1 MPSFSLF
8 HNSETAI
15 RLTLSLAS
23 TEEMLSW
30 SYGLVSDPNTVT
42 GEMNYPIKNG
52 LLCPRIFGVTPNER
66 CLCSEYNRKGKDFCP
81 ICEVDFVSTSAARTR
96 FGHIQLNVP
105 VIHTWFYKV
114 TQSLLSLLTNLTSSD
129 VESLVLYKK
138 HLIKVPFKNYLRGQ
152 LISNVI
158 LMTLPHKVECNHV
171 VSGPR
176 ALLEAIHLTDLT
188 KVKLDLTNQLT
199 ASADFKA
206 VSKLTERL
214 SFLENVI
221 TNRIKLDRLLLWV
234 LPVLPSVLR
243 PAPPPIGGLH
253 VDSALTSLY
262 SRIITINNDIA
273 DSLKSA
279 STSKRLNRLLMF
291 RRYAALQC
299 AVDSLIGSTG
309 TVDKS
314 SEVLNTS
321 LTDVLKGKEGY
332 FRHDLLGRRVDYSG
346 RSVIVPGPKLNLD
359 ECAIPF
365 ALASELF
372 KPMVIAELR
381 RNKTPFN
388 IRMLK
393 QSPSE
398 PSNLYIKTLRK
409 LVTHYPVI
417 LNRAPTLHKLSM
429 LAFKLTLT
437 DTKAIK
443 LHPLVC
449 PGFNAD
455 FDGDQVAVHVP
466 ISAQARHEAESL
478 LLASRNVLHPAHGG
492 VTISP
497 TKDMVLGLYY
507 LSLISK
513 DKFNHLPFDSE
524 AEVLKAFSTEKVKL
538 HAEVQYYSAVR
549 RKFVQSTPGRIMIAQ
564 LFPPESAFV
573 YSSNMP
579 EMSKVY
585 INELIQFIHNVYGS
599 MQTVKL
605 CEGLMSLGFKFVS
618 TSGLSFGSNFITRM
632 HRVTR
637 SLYKQ
642 ARIASYIISNDFRDK
657 RRVLSKVHSI
667 WSVCINHASKRA
679 EAALRE
685 SNWADVP
692 EQILLNSKASGSI
705 EQMNQIAVAKV
716 SACSFSGRTC
726 KMPIAASY
734 YEGLSPMQMFYST
747 FSSRRSLI
755 DTALKTATSGYFARK
770 LVEALREC
778 LVTEFDCG
786 STDGITYTMRDD
798 VCTSQSSLVG
808 RFLAR
813 PMVLRGGRKLT
824 TTEMITTS
832 AFKALTSEID
842 TVTVRSPITCLV
854 SHGNVCSKCY
864 GINLSTRSIAK
875 VGDSVGVIAAQ
886 AISEPGTQ
894 LTLRTFHGSLTKTTE
909 SDGSL
914 ENKQILYAPYSGVIK
929 FPNFPSNQFDHGF
942 TVIMTSDCVLS
953 ILRSSNVLWKH
964 QLKFG
969 DRVFVQ
975 NDLSVTKGQALAFVQ
990 MSQAQSPQPVNSQA
1004 PSVHLKEF
1012 ANNPKANSYST
1023 ITSLKSTAE
1032 NKDNSPSLINPS
1044 LREINGTSVPQVS
1057 SSKPST
1063 ISEALLM
1070 LVDGS
1075 SEAPNSFFNPPA
1087 GFNKL
1092 SNLFNGSPSEIMSCL
1107 ISFAKRNSKL
1117 TDVSEVDFVCPT
1129 FRTVGLF
1136 QHSDELIFQLSSN
1149 PISASSADDLFMLDT
1164 FVSLFINQV
1173 MDIYSLYG
1181 VNVNPKHLEII
1192 LNRMLNH
1199 VVVERDPSG
1208 TIPRWTE
1215 VEWSSLRN
1223 FNMKLISSGA
1233 ETIVGVRRLIN
1244 LTEMCNRNSSIFPD
1258 ISVEGS
1264 IKSLALSVLNNQLI
1278 SLDGIK
1284 NSLIIGKMPR
1294 IGNAL
1299 KLTPSHET
1307 NLRKAPSNF
1316 I

>member
-1 MPSFSLF
+1 MPSFSPF
-8 HNSETAI
+8 RNSETAE

-42 GEMNYPIKNG
+42 GKTNCPIRKG
-52 LLCPRIFGVTPNER
+52 LLCPRIFGVKPNEQ
-66 CLCSEYNRKGKDFCP
+66 CLCSEYNREGKDFCS
-81 ICEVDFVSTSAARTR
+81 ICEVDFVSNSAARKR

-114 TQSLLSLLTNLTSSD
+114 THSLLSVLTNLTSSD

-138 HLIKVPFKNYLRGQ
+138 HLIKVPFKSYLRGQ

-158 LMTLPHKVECNHV
+158 LMTLPHEVERNHV

-176 ALLEAIHLTDLT
+176 AILEAIQLTDLT
-188 KVKLDLTNQLT
+188 KVKFNLTNQLT
-199 ASADFKA
+199 ASADLKA

-214 SFLENVI
+214 SFLENVLAD
-221 TNRIKLDRLLLWV
+221 RSKLDRLLLWV
-234 LPVLPSVLR
+234 LPVLPAVLR

-253 VDSALTSLY
+253 IDSMLTSLY

-279 STSKRLNRLLMF
+279 SISKRLNRLSMF

-321 LTDVLKGKEGY
+321 LTDVLKGKEGH
-332 FRHDLLGRRVDYSG
+332 FRRDLLGRRVDYSG

-365 ALASELF
+365 PLASELF

-388 IRMLK
+388 VRMLK
-393 QSPSE
+393 RSLSE
-398 PSNLYIKTLRK
+398 PSNPYIKTLRK

-455 FDGDQVAVHVP
+455 FDGDQIAVHVP
-466 ISAQARHEAESL
+466 ISAQARYEAETL
-478 LLASRNVLHPAHGG
+478 LLASCNVLHPAHGE

-524 AEVLKAFSTEKVKL
+524 AEVLKAFSKEKVKL

-549 RKFVQSTPGRIMIAQ
+549 RKLVQSTPGRIMIAQ
-564 LFPPESAFV
+564 LFPKESAFV

-579 EMSKVY
+579 EMNKVY
-585 INELIQFIHNVYGS
+585 INKLIQFVNNVYGS
-599 MQTVKL
+599 AQTVKL
-605 CEGLMSLGFKFVS
+605 CEGLMALGFKFVS
-618 TSGLSFGSNFITRM
+618 TSGLSFGSDFITRM

-642 ARIASYIISNDFRDK
+642 ARTASYIISNNFRDN
-657 RRVLSKVHSI
+657 RRVLAKVHSI
-667 WSVCINHASKRA
+667 WSVCINLASKRA
-679 EAALRE
+679 EAALSE

-716 SACSFSGRTC
+716 TACSFSGRTC

-734 YEGLSPMQMFYST
+734 HEGLSPMQMFYST

-786 STDGITYTMRDD
+786 STDGITYTTRDD

-808 RFLAR
+808 RFLVR
-813 PMVLRGGRKLT
+813 PTFLRGGRKLT
-824 TTEMITTS
+824 TTEMITAST
-832 AFKALTSEID
+832 FEALTSEND
-842 TVTVRSPITCLV
+842 TVTVRSPITCLA

-864 GINLSTRSIAK
+864 GINLSTRLIAE
-875 VGDSVGVIAAQ
+875 VGDSVGIIAAQ

-894 LTLRTFHGSLTKTTE
+894 LTLRTFHGNLTKTNE

-929 FPNFPSNQFDHGF
+929 FLNFPSNQFNRGE
-942 TVIMTSDCVLS
+942 TVIMTSTFVLS
-953 ILRSSNVLWKH
+953 ILRSSIVLWKH

-969 DRVFVQ
+969 DQLLVQ
-975 NDLSVTKGQALAFVQ
+975 NDLTVTKGQALAFVQ
-990 MSQAQSPQPVNSQA
+990 MSQAQFPQPVNSQA
-1004 PSVHLKEF
+1004 HSVHLKEF
-1012 ANNPKANSYST
+1012 ANAPKANSYST
-1023 ITSLKSTAE
+1023 ITSLKSPSSGEA
-1032 NKDNSPSLINPS
+1032 NSPSLINPS
-1044 LREINGTSVPQVS
+1044 LREINGTSVPQVPP
-1057 SSKPST
+1057 SKPST
-1063 ISEALLM
+1063 FSEAPRM
-1070 LVDGS
+1070 SVDGS
-1075 SEAPNSFFNPPA
+1075 SEAPNSFFNPPE

-1107 ISFAKRNSKL
+1107 ISFAKRNPKL
-1117 TDVSEVDFVCPT
+1117 TEVSEVDFVCPT

-1136 QHSDELIFQLSSN
+1136 QHSDELIFQLSNN
-1149 PISASSADDLFMLDT
+1149 PLSASAADDLFILNA

-1181 VNVNPKHLEII
+1181 VNVHPKHLEII
-1192 LNRMLNH
+1192 LNRMLNY

-1208 TIPRWTE
+1208 NIPRWTE
-1215 VEWSSLRN
+1215 VEWSSLRKL
-1223 FNMKLISSGA
+1223 NMKFISVGA

-1244 LTEMCNRNSSIFPD
+1244 LTQMRNRNSSIFPD

-1264 IKSLALSVLNNQLI
+1264 IKNLALAAFNKQSI
-1278 SLDGIK
+1278 SLGGIK

-1294 IGNAL
+1294 IGNEF
-1299 KLTPSHET
+1299 KP
-1307 NLRKAPSNF
+1307 
-1316 I
+1316 